1 MDFWTRLIGG
11 TSAQKKRSSA
21 NDPQQRIARFKR
33 VYNQILNTW
42 HKSSSLA
49 GDPAA
54 LDSLRAS
61 FQRLTSILNEE
72 SRAPAPHLCLQF
84 ASSSQIYSAISRI
97 ASTSHNEA
105 LVRDAVAVFG
115 ALIDSEEEDFLAN
128 ERFAE
133 ALMTF
138 VSKISSSNMLLIGE
152 DTDAEIVELLFGI
165 SAKIRLE
172 PEILPVWFSST
183 GKVDSDTRSAILN
196 KVGFAGIIRKEDF
209 PLCYQLIDHVH
220 HEGRI
225 GDFARTG
232 LLYIFETASKSR
244 ELEQWIV
251 ESDLATLMASGLGA
265 LYSQLSRK
273 LSVLH
278 PPEDRPVILTL
289 SDYPDYHLP
298 NDAESIFSPGF
309 RTHLDTFLSY
319 LAFWQDVLEHCRSP
333 DVRQTLIDHF
343 QVLFLQQLLYPSLL
357 ESSDVD
363 GGSSVAVLNYLR
375 QILDAL
381 DHHELVY
388 MILRY
393 LLALPDEN
401 AGRQRSA
408 SVSQR
413 RSTLMLLSRPEEDET
428 MNPSLFNL
436 VDLLLNST
444 QSRNQQTVVSALKLV
459 TTILGKN
466 HKYATGTLVRVTEVH
481 HKDPQRTMG
490 ALNAEIESYLDVAEA
505 LVPGSSLNAEYDAF
519 LKDVMSLLESHPCS
533 MKMLALHGLNLPS
546 QVAVDYLASEA
557 RKDEPMFHLNNDD
570 ALFMSLMKILSNFF
584 TNTVDT
590 NLSLT
595 DAIVN
600 LASCPNMRLE
610 GWLAMEP
617 TKYHF
622 DPNETFEEE
631 DEDLRDIFKARRK
644 PTWTT
649 QAAPAL
655 LAQLKRLMEQLESLR
670 KEIPDFDGYVA
681 TRKQAFR
688 MHEEINEAL
697 RSTANFPPPSPWSMQ
712 RRASET
718 PPPAP
723 GFLTPQQFGQQVLEG
738 VASPFRSQSPRGRKL
753 TSAADGRPPPF
764 KLTAAPW
771 LEPAPG
777 SKKTSSSPSL
787 SPDASRGASPPPGAS
802 PSRAGNRTVPH
813 IRAPSLGTILK
824 GVPMDAEIL
833 KRPVKFPAKAKPK
846 SAPARPSAVPGEPNI
861 EEDREEEARA
871 EQGES
876 NTNTNEAPV
885 PTDASAGA
893 EASASA
899 SAPDEQQPPPTT
911 TVDSPDVA
919 VSSRPQTAVTDASSL
934 SLSRPQTANRDDDV
948 EEVKEVSLGH
958 VLTNVVILQQ
968 FVLELVAILQVRASL
983 FQEVKFV

>member
-1 MDFWTRLIGG
+1 MLTYSLLQWTRLIGG
-11 TSAQKKRSSA
+11 TSAQKKRSSQ
-21 NDPQQRIARFKR
+21 NDPQQRLARFKR

-72 SRAPAPHLCLQF
+72 SRSPAPHLCLQF

-128 ERFAE
+128 DRFAE

-289 SDYPDYHLP
+289 SDYPEYHLP

-490 ALNAEIESYLDVAEA
+490 ALNAEIESYLDVAEK
-505 LVPGSSLNAEYDAF
+505 LVPGSSLNAEYDSF

-557 RKDEPMFHLNNDD
+557 RKDEPMYRLNSDD

-610 GWLAMEP
+610 GWLAVEP

-622 DPNETFEEE
+622 DPNETFEDE
-631 DEDLRDIFKARRK
+631 DEDLRDILKARRK
-644 PTWTT
+644 PSWTKPAT
-649 QAAPAL
+649 PAL
-655 LAQLKRLMEQLESLR
+655 LAQLKRLMEQVESLR

-697 RSTANFPPPSPWSMQ
+697 RSTANFPPPSPYPMP

-718 PPPAP
+718 PPPAA
-723 GFLTPQQFGQQVLEG
+723 GFLTPQFGKQVLEG
-738 VASPFRSQSPRGRKL
+738 AASPFRSQSPRGRKL

-764 KLTAAPW
+764 KLTTAPW
-771 LEPAPG
+771 LEPAPS
-777 SKKTSSSPSL
+777 SKKTSSSSSM
-787 SPDASRGASPPPGAS
+787 SPDASRGASPNPGGS
-802 PSRAGNRTVPH
+802 RTVPH

-824 GVPMDAEIL
+824 QVPMDAEVL
-833 KRPVKFPAKAKPK
+833 KRPVKFPAKAKPRPK
-846 SAPARPSAVPGEPNI
+846 KPGRSAEPGEPKI
-861 EEDREEEARA
+861 QEEREEEAEA
-871 EQGES
+871 EA
-876 NTNTNEAPV
+876 EA
-885 PTDASAGA
+885 DQNDNASAAGA
-893 EASASA
+893 GKSVDAAAAAAAAAE
-899 SAPDEQQPPPTT
+899 PPKPNKTEG
-911 TVDSPDVA
+911 
-919 VSSRPQTAVTDASSL
+919 
-934 SLSRPQTANRDDDV
+934 DV
-948 EEVKEVSLGH
+948 EGDNDNTEETKQGPEEEEEIVKEVSLGH